1 MSLRA
6 DMCRRKA
13 AQARQSAAKAKN
25 QSIKREF
32 EEVAVRWLR
41 LAEQMQW
48 TDSQEASSPQQTT
61 NLGVDGVTPGKGFT
75 PGTE

>member
-25 QSIKREF
+25 PSIKREF
-32 EEVAVRWLR
+32 EEVAVRWLQ
-41 LAEQMQW
+41 LAEQLQW
-48 TDSQEASSPQQTT
+48 MDSQEASSPQQTT
-61 NLGVDGVTPGKGFT
+61 NLGVDGAAPGKGFT
-75 PGTE
+75 PGAE